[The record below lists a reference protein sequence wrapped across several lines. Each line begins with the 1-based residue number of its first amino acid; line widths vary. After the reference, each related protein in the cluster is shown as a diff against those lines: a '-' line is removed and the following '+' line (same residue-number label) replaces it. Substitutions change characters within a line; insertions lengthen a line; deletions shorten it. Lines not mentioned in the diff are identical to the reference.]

1 MARPTHVQERRLEH
15 RYAVKEAGFFET
27 LLMAFFAR

>member
-1 MARPTHVQERRLEH
+1 MARPTHALERRPEH

-27 LLMAFFAR
+27 LLMTVLAR